1 MATGNGAFVVH
12 KVLEKELTRYRVF
25 PYNPY
30 CTLFPFILSLIG
42 RLPKAVLVHTSP
54 DYAIF
59 HKRRDIPLVITF
71 HNYVLDPFMSDY
83 STVLQ
88 NIHYRSDLKLFTK
101 LAVKNSQMITAVSH
115 YTANLVKQHLNLMNE
130 VRVIQNG
137 IDHDFFMPV
146 PKGQNKVIQVL
157 FCGNLTMRKGAQWL
171 IPIAELLNPG
181 IEIIYTT
188 GLRAAGSLTKHSR
201 LRCIGAIPHQQMPQV
216 FQQADILLF
225 PTVREGLS
233 LAAIEAMSCGL
244 PIVASN
250 CSSLPELIEDKKGGF
265 LCQVGDVLGFAEKI
279 NLLADDAKQRK
290 EMGTYNRVKVEEQFT
305 LKKMVNSY
313 KELFEETLD
322 KRK

>member
-12 KVLEKELTRYRVF
+12 KVLESQLFKYKVIPF
-25 PYNPY
+25 HPYY
-30 CTLFPFILSLIG
+30 TLFPFILSLMG
-42 RLPKAVLVHTSP
+42 RDRRTELIHTTP

-71 HNYVLDPFMSDY
+71 HNYVLDPFMSEY

-88 NIHYRSDLKLFTK
+88 NIHYRNDLKLFTT
-101 LAVKNSQMITAVSH
+101 LAVKNSHMITAVSD
-115 YTANLVKQHLNLMNE
+115 YTANLVKQHLNLINE
-130 VRVIQNG
+130 VRVIHNG
-137 IDHDFFMPV
+137 IDHNIFKPV
-146 PKGQNKVIQVL
+146 AKGQNKVIQVL

-171 IPIAELLNPG
+171 VPIAELLKPG

-188 GLRAAGSLTKHSR
+188 GLRATGSLTKHSR
-201 LRCIGAIPHQQMPQV
+201 LRCIGPIPHQQMPQV
-216 FQQADILLF
+216 FHQADILLF

-233 LAAIEAMSCGL
+233 LAAMEAMSCGL

-290 EMGTYNRVKVEEQFT
+290 EMGAYNRVKVEEQFT
-305 LKKMVNSY
+305 LKKMVDSY